1 MKLLEI
7 FTKSDNTFEGQRP
20 YEHTIVLVH
29 RHWFILFR
37 KMLGYLLVALIPLAL
52 YLLFITLPDFVYFQS
67 IFFLLVSA
75 FYLLW
80 WYSLFYSITMYLLD
94 TWIITNHRVIDSE
107 QHGFFDRTVSE
118 LSLLKIQ
125 DVSTEINGPIAT
137 WLKFGNLEIQTAGAR
152 EKFLFKQIPNPLL
165 IKDQL
170 MKAHNDFVAEHP
182 EGIEI
187 HEEQGL

>member
-1 MKLLEI
+1 M
-7 FTKSDNTFEGQRP
+7 
-20 YEHTIVLVH
+20 
-29 RHWFILFR
+29 
-37 KMLGYLLVALIPLAL
+37 
-52 YLLFITLPDFVYFQS
+52 
-67 IFFLLVSA
+67 
-75 FYLLW
+75 
-80 WYSLFYSITMYLLD
+80 FYSITMYLLD